1 MHDLVDYVSEEAGAA
16 GMFAAEYVT
25 QQFAEDTT
33 EIAICPESGVR
44 YTVPSSI
51 HPHRMQDKQ
60 IVRFRV
66 GNVYKNSELCVY
78 FNDSCIMRLKK
89 KVMAPGEMEQV
100 ILQKKKLQEYENL
113 SKITIRIEQG
123 EA

>member
-1 MHDLVDYVSEEAGAA
+1 MQQNMNQFEED
-16 GMFAAEYVT
+16 E
-25 QQFAEDTT
+25 T
-33 EIAICPESGVR
+33 EIPISPEGGVR
-44 YTVPSSI
+44 YTVPTTI

-66 GNVYKNSELCVY
+66 GGVYKDSELCVY
-78 FNDSCIMRLKK
+78 FNDTCIMRLKK

-100 ILQKKKLQEYENL
+100 ILQKKKLQEYSDL